1 MVLAIGY
8 HVPYLPHKIM
18 KQLRIP
24 SPVFLTQ
31 SFRGWLL
38 SGLCLVLISASAQAQ
53 LTVLSQG
60 NKQAQ
65 WRNSQIAVLQQQ
77 LSDSKLNADLKA
89 ELQSQV
95 KWLSAWKPG
104 TLSEEPMWSSK
115 AVSKLLV
122 EPNVDPKG
130 KAGKLRERLFG
141 DKAKPTAEDTG
152 DLQELLTQHDND
164 LGIRQLHLHWLDQP
178 QYRKLYPQEIAD
190 ASAKVLALLDA
201 VAKPDQ
207 KIALAR
213 IFCLYRRGRAL
224 VYRELPG
231 VLEEKPMSEEEVT
244 KHEAELVGVYRQ
256 LKTLVPEDRP
266 EFVLLDIRM
275 LRHDHWN
282 GRALAVLE
290 DFGSQLN
297 RQWYLRTRR
306 DILRDLGWE
315 GPAKEAANIY
325 ATAFPE
331 ETAQKTE

>member
-18 KQLRIP
+18 KQLRIQ
-24 SPVFLTQ
+24 SPVFSTQ
-31 SFRGWLL
+31 SFRDWLL
-38 SGLCLVLISASAQAQ
+38 SGLCWGLMSASALGQ

-104 TLSEEPMWSSK
+104 TLSEEPLWATK
-115 AVSKLLV
+115 AVTKLLV
-122 EPNVDPKG
+122 EPNVDPTG
-130 KAGKLRERLFG
+130 KAGKLRERLLG
-141 DKAKPTAEDTG
+141 ENAKPTAEDTG
-152 DLQELLTQHDND
+152 DLQKLLLQHDND
-164 LGIRQLHLHWLDQP
+164 LGVRQLHLHWLDQP

-190 ASAKVLALLDA
+190 ASARVLALLDA
-201 VAKPDQ
+201 VVKPD
-207 KIALAR
+207 KKVALAR

-224 VYRELPG
+224 VYRELPE
-231 VLEEKPMSEEEVT
+231 VLEEKPLTEEEVT
-244 KHEAELVGVYRQ
+244 KHEADLVGVYRQ
-256 LKTLVPEDRP
+256 LKTLVPEYRP
-266 EFVLLDIRM
+266 EFVLVDIRM

-282 GRALAVLE
+282 GRALALLE

-297 RQWYLRTRR
+297 MQWYLRMRR

-315 GPAKEAANIY
+315 GPAKEAADIY
-325 ATAFPE
+325 ATGLPDEVAKEP
-331 ETAQKTE
+331 K

>member
-1 MVLAIGY
+1 MVLAMGY
-8 HVPYLPHKIM
+8 HLPYLPHKIM
-18 KQLRIP
+18 KQLRIQW
-24 SPVFLTQ
+24 PVFSTP

-38 SGLCLVLISASAQAQ
+38 SGLCWFVMSAVAQAQ

-65 WRNSQIAVLQQQ
+65 WRNSQVAVLQQQ
-77 LSDSKLNADLKA
+77 LNDSKLAADLKA

-95 KWLSAWKPG
+95 KWLSAWKPA
-104 TLSEEPMWSSK
+104 TLSEEPLWSTK
-115 AVSKLLV
+115 AVTKLLV
-122 EPNVDPKG
+122 EPNVDPTG
-130 KAGKLRERLFG
+130 KAGKLREKLLG
-141 DKAKPTAEDTG
+141 EKAKPTADDTG
-152 DLQELLTQHDND
+152 ALQKLLSQHDND
-164 LGIRQLHLHWLDQP
+164 LGVRQLHLHWLDQA

-201 VAKPDQ
+201 VVKPDQ
-207 KIALAR
+207 EIALAR

-224 VYRELPG
+224 VYRELPD
-231 VLEEKPMSEEEVT
+231 VLEKKPMTEEEVA